1 MWSDLTGLTTGKTRM
16 RILRA
21 DDVTRAASMREMIDA
36 MRAAF
41 IELSAGR
48 AASPQR
54 LALDVEPHAGVTLVM
69 PAYLQAVESLT
80 VKIVSVHVRNP
91 QSGLPLIHGF
101 VLAIDPA
108 TGQARALIDG
118 GSLTAMRTGAAS
130 GLAADLLARA
140 GSDTAALF
148 GAGCQAQTQLA
159 AVCAVRKIRRAFIYA
174 PHRTSVDRFIA
185 SMNASLSGVELIA
198 AAAASAAVREAD
210 IICTATTSSA
220 PVFDGADL
228 KPGAHINAVGSFK
241 PEVREIDAATIA
253 RASKVVVDD
262 RASALAEAGDLI
274 QAINEGVLRSED
286 IYAEIG
292 EIAAGHRRGRESES
306 EITFFKSVGN
316 AVQDAAAAA
325 LITARAESMNLGVEI
340 EL

>member
-1 MWSDLTGLTTGKTRM
+1 M

-21 DDVTRAASMREMIDA
+21 DEVTRAASMREMIDA

-41 IELSAGR
+41 IELSTGR

-54 LALDVEPHAGVTLVM
+54 LALDLEPHAGVTLVM
-69 PAYLQAVESLT
+69 PAYLRAAESLT
-80 VKIVSVHVRNP
+80 VKIVSVHAHNP
-91 QSGLPLIHGF
+91 QRGLPLIHGF

-108 TGQARALIDG
+108 TGRVRSLIDG
-118 GSLTAMRTGAAS
+118 GALTAMRTGAAS
-130 GLAADLLARA
+130 GLAAELLARA
-140 GSDTAALF
+140 ESDTAALF
-148 GAGCQAQTQLA
+148 GAGRQAQTQLA
-159 AVCAVRKIRRAFIYA
+159 ALCAVRKIRRAFLYA

-185 SMNASLSGVELIA
+185 AMSISLPGVELIA
-198 AAAASAAVREAD
+198 AAAPSAAVRDAD
-210 IICTATTSSA
+210 IVCTATTSAA
-220 PVFDGADL
+220 PVFDGANL
-228 KPGAHINAVGSFK
+228 KPGAHINAIGSFK

-253 RASKVVVDD
+253 RASKIVVDE

-292 EIAAGHRRGRESES
+292 EIAAGIRRGRESES

-325 LITARAESMNLGVEI
+325 LLTARAESLGLGIEI
-340 EL
+340 DI

>member
-1 MWSDLTGLTTGKTRM
+1 M

-21 DDVTRAASMREMIDA
+21 DDLTRAASMSEMIDA

-48 AASPQR
+48 AAAPQR
-54 LALDVEPHAGVTLVM
+54 LALDVESHAGVTLVM
-69 PAYLQAVESLT
+69 PAYLQAAESLT
-80 VKIVSVHVRNP
+80 VKIVSVHARNP
-91 QSGLPLIHGF
+91 ELGLPLIHGL

-108 TGQARALIDG
+108 TGRARALIDG

-140 GSDTAALF
+140 DADTAALF
-148 GAGCQAQTQLA
+148 GAGRQAQTQLA
-159 AVCAVRKIRRAFIYA
+159 AVCAVRKIRRVFLYA
-174 PHRTSVDRFIA
+174 PHRTSVDRFISA
-185 SMNASLSGVELIA
+185 MSASLPGVELIA
-198 AAAASAAVREAD
+198 AATASAAVRDAD
-210 IICTATTSSA
+210 IVCTATTSKT
-220 PVFDGADL
+220 PVFEGADL
-228 KPGAHINAVGSFK
+228 KPGVHINAVGSFK

-253 RASKVVVDD
+253 RASKIVVDE

-292 EIAAGHRRGRESES
+292 EIAAGRRLGRESES

-325 LITARAESMNLGVEI
+325 LLTARAESMNLGVEI
-340 EL
+340 DI

>member
-1 MWSDLTGLTTGKTRM
+1 M
-16 RILRA
+16 RILCA

-36 MRAAF
+36 MRTAF
-41 IELSAGR
+41 TELSAGR
-48 AASPQR
+48 VASPQR
-54 LALDVEPHAGVTLVM
+54 LAIDLEPHAGVTLVM
-69 PAYLQAVESLT
+69 PAYLRAAESLT
-80 VKIVSVHVRNP
+80 VKIVSVHERNA
-91 QSGLPLIHGF
+91 QLGLPLIHGL

-108 TGQARALIDG
+108 TGRARALIDG

-140 GSDTAALF
+140 DTDTAALF
-148 GAGCQAQTQLA
+148 GAGRQAQMQLA

-174 PHRTSVDRFIA
+174 PHRTSVDRFISSMSSMSA
-185 SMNASLSGVELIA
+185 SFPGVELIA
-198 AAAASAAVREAD
+198 AATASAAVRDAD
-210 IICTATTSSA
+210 IVCTATTSST

-241 PEVREIDAATIA
+241 PEVREIDATTIA
-253 RASKVVVDD
+253 RASKIVVDE

-292 EIAAGHRRGRESES
+292 EIAAGRRRGRESGS

-325 LITARAESMNLGVEI
+325 LLTARAESMGLGVEI
-340 EL
+340 DI